1 MSGPLERLAD
11 APPVRAVRD
20 ALAGAGTPG
29 WIVGGTVRDAML
41 ERPIADVDVAVD
53 GSPEDAARAV
63 ARAARGPA
71 FQLSETFGAWR
82 AIGGGGEW
90 ICDVSP
96 LQAPTIEEDLALRD
110 FSVNAMAVPVSE
122 GGTLLDPVGGAG
134 DLERRVLRVLG
145 GGSVEESAYAR
156 DPLRPLR
163 LARLA
168 TELGFAPDS
177 ETERLTLA
185 AAERVTRASPER
197 VFAELRRLVL
207 AERVLE
213 GVELADRLGLLA
225 AVLPELD
232 GLHGVEQSAYHHL
245 DVYGHSIEVLRQ
257 LLEIERDPAAVFGPE
272 LAARVGSALEE
283 PLADELTR
291 GQALRFAAL
300 LHDCGKPAT
309 RGVLPDGRV
318 SFIGHDTVGADQ
330 IRALC
335 RRLRTSDR
343 LGAFLADVTRHHLV
357 LGFMVHERPL
367 SRAAVHRY
375 MTTCQPVELEVTVLS
390 CADRMAT
397 RGRNADAAIAVH
409 LEVARTLTDEALA
422 WRRDGPPRSPI
433 RGDELARELDIQAG
447 PELGALLARLEE
459 AAFTGEATTRE
470 AALDLAR
477 RLRDNPAR

>member
-11 APPVRAVRD
+11 APPVRAVRE
-20 ALAGAGTPG
+20 ALAGSGTHG
-29 WIVGGTVRDAML
+29 WIVGGTVRDALL
-41 ERPIADVDVAVD
+41 ERPTADVDVAVD
-53 GSPEDAARAV
+53 GSPEAVARAV

-110 FSVNAMAVPVSE
+110 FSVNAMAVPVAD
-122 GGTLLDPVGGAG
+122 GGTLVDPVGGAG
-134 DLERRVLRVLG
+134 DLDRRVLRVLG
-145 GGSVEESAYAR
+145 GDSLEESAYAR

-177 ETERLTLA
+177 DTERLTRA
-185 AAERVTRASPER
+185 AAERVAEASPER

-213 GVELADRLGLLA
+213 GIELADRLGLVA
-225 AVLPELD
+225 AVLPELHA
-232 GLHGVEQSAYHHL
+232 LHGVDQSHFHHL
-245 DVYGHSIEVLRQ
+245 DVYGHTIEVLRQ
-257 LLEIERDPAAVFGPE
+257 QLDIERDPEPVFGAE
-272 LAARVGSALEE
+272 LGRGVRALLDE
-283 PLADELTR
+283 PLANEMTR

-300 LHDCGKPAT
+300 LHDCGKPVT
-309 RGVLPDGRV
+309 RGVLPGGRV
-318 SFIGHDTVGADQ
+318 SFIGHDAAGAEM
-330 IRALC
+330 IGALC
-335 RRLRTSDR
+335 RRLRTSER
-343 LGAFLADVTRHHLV
+343 LRSYLADIARHHLV

-367 SRAAVHRY
+367 TRAAIYRY

-397 RGRNADAAIAVH
+397 RGRNADAAIAAH
-409 LEVARTLTDEALA
+409 LELARELTAEALR
-422 WRRDGPPRSPI
+422 WREQGPPRPPV
-433 RGDELARELDIQAG
+433 RGDELARELGLAG
-447 PELGALLARLEE
+447 PEIGAVLARLEE

-470 AALDLAR
+470 QAVALAR
-477 RLRDNPAR
+477 RLRENPER

>member
-20 ALAGAGTPG
+20 ALAGAGTTG
-29 WIVGGTVRDAML
+29 WIVGGTVRDALL
-41 ERPIADVDVAVD
+41 ERPTADVDVAVD
-53 GSPEDAARAV
+53 GSPEAVARAV
-63 ARAARGPA
+63 AQVEHGPA

-110 FSVNAMAVPVSE
+110 FSVNAMAVPVSG
-122 GGTLLDPVGGAG
+122 GGTLLDPVGGIG

-168 TELGFAPDS
+168 TELGFDPDPD
-177 ETERLTLA
+177 TERLTLA
-185 AAERVTRASPER
+185 AADRVGTASPER

-207 AERVLE
+207 AERVLD
-213 GVELADRLGLLA
+213 GIELADRLGLVA
-225 AVLPELD
+225 AVLPELHA
-232 GLHGVEQSAYHHL
+232 LHGVEQSHFHHL
-245 DVYGHSIEVLRQ
+245 DVYGHTIEVLRQ
-257 LLEIERDPAAVFGPE
+257 LLIIEHDPETVFGAE
-272 LAARVGSALEE
+272 LAPRVASVLAE
-283 PLADELTR
+283 PLADEMTR

-300 LHDCGKPAT
+300 LHDIGKPAT
-309 RGVLPDGRV
+309 RGTLPNGRV
-318 SFIGHDTVGADQ
+318 TFIGHDAVGAELVGDM
-330 IRALC
+330 C
-335 RRLRTSDR
+335 RRLRTSER
-343 LGAFLADVTRHHLV
+343 LRAYLAAITRHHLV

-367 SRAAVHRY
+367 SRAAVYRY
-375 MTTCQPVELEVTVLS
+375 MTTCQPVEIEVTVLS

-397 RGRNADAAIAVH
+397 RGRNADAAIAAH
-409 LEVARTLTDEALA
+409 L
-422 WRRDGPPRSPI
+422 
-433 RGDELARELDIQAG
+433 ELARELTAEALEWRQHGPPRPAVRGDDLARELDVAAG
-447 PELGALLARLEE
+447 PEIGMLLGRLEE

-470 AALDLAR
+470 QALALAR
-477 RLRDNPAR
+477 RLRDNPER